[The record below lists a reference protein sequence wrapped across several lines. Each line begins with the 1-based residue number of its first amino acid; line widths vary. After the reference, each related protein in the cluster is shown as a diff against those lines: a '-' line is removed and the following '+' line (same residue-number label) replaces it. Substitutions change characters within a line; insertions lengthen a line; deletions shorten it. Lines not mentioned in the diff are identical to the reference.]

1 MSEASPVRPLRG
13 YNEIATVVVV
23 VVGYVVAL
31 VDVGN
36 ETPTPLSA
44 LELGALIA
52 AGLLFLGLSVREEAI
67 ISRLPRSWGAL
78 AYILLLLAL
87 FAFIYLLFDTVNGTW
102 LLGMP
107 LIGQAFSRLRLH
119 WSISVAGLYLF
130 IIGLPVS
137 LSFGLD
143 TALSLVLS
151 VLPAVIFVALFV
163 LLLVREE
170 RARNKA
176 EQLAEALERANR
188 QLGAYATQAEELAVS
203 KERNRLARE
212 IHDNIGHYLTVI
224 NVQLNAAR
232 VILDQD
238 RERALDAMEKAQRLS
253 QEGLAAVRQS
263 VAALRE
269 SPLGDRP
276 LDATI
281 ASLLEETRS
290 AGLVA
295 ELAVRGEPRPLEAQT
310 ALTLYRVV
318 QEGLTNVRKHARAS
332 RVDVILDFSVA
343 EQVKLTV
350 KDNGI
355 GADTVETG
363 GFGLLGLRERVQLLG
378 GRLDIDTAPG
388 DGFRTTAT
396 VPG

>member
-212 IHDNIGHYLTVI
+212 IHDNIGHFLTVI